1 MPHLIYVLL
10 AFAVAVEAKDGS
22 LANERLSPPMIQKP
36 ASTKV
41 EVPKLLAD
49 TSVVEEPAELLKTL
63 RDTQQKAWGELKTVK
78 VRAWYRFQNNKGPK
92 PVTWLLEYS
101 HSRNPTQFKELKFN
115 SNRMMQAAK
124 AGKKFDP
131 VGVDADDRNAWYC
144 LNGSIRAPD
153 MVVIASSAKYMR
165 PDNRELLTVFP
176 PDKKKSPGIVETK
189 TRRFGF
195 AMSPKEFY
203 GVELPRVTKAGG
215 ELIVRQTGN
224 LVELDFTDP
233 TDRRT
238 PRKIY
243 RFDLSKDGSAV
254 VVYDR
259 SRRTEIEF
267 RKVKNFW
274 VADSLKE
281 QNMNRY
287 VEMDFFGWIINADLD
302 GEFSLKTLPV
312 ADRTVVNDKRPTPPA
327 RTFFKD
333 WAE

>member
-1 MPHLIYVLL
+1 
-10 AFAVAVEAKDGS
+10 
-22 LANERLSPPMIQKP
+22 
-36 ASTKV
+36 
-41 EVPKLLAD
+41 
-49 TSVVEEPAELLKTL
+49 
-63 RDTQQKAWGELKTVK
+63 
-78 VRAWYRFQNNKGPK
+78 
-92 PVTWLLEYS
+92 
-101 HSRNPTQFKELKFN
+101 
-115 SNRMMQAAK
+115 
-124 AGKKFDP
+124 
-131 VGVDADDRNAWYC
+131 
-144 LNGSIRAPD
+144 
-153 MVVIASSAKYMR
+153 
-165 PDNRELLTVFP
+165 
-176 PDKKKSPGIVETK
+176 
-189 TRRFGF
+189 
-195 AMSPKEFY
+195 MSPKEFY